1 MDRLNG
7 SAVFAALLLSL
18 SLTACGGGS
27 SSTAATADDSEDPVA
42 EAPEEEEVVNGVS
55 TPSSV
60 SVVTAKN
67 AQ

>member
-1 MDRLNG
+1 MDRLTG
-7 SAVFAALLLSL
+7 SGVFAALLLSL

-27 SSTAATADDSEDPVA
+27 STAAAAAADPDPVA
-42 EAPEEEEVVNGVS
+42 EDPVEETVDGVA

-67 AQ
+67 AAQ

>member
-1 MDRLNG
+1 MDRLTG
-7 SAVFAALLLSL
+7 SALFAALFLSL

-27 SSTAATADDSEDPVA
+27 STAAAADPDPVA
-42 EAPEEEEVVNGVS
+42 EDPVEETVDGVA

-67 AQ
+67 AAQ

>member
-1 MDRLNG
+1 MDGLFRC
-7 SAVFAALLLSL
+7 AALAAVLASL
-18 SLTACGGGS
+18 AACGGGS
-27 SSTAATADDSEDPVA
+27 SPEVA
-42 EAPEEEEVVNGVS
+42 GGETPQAVTGVQ